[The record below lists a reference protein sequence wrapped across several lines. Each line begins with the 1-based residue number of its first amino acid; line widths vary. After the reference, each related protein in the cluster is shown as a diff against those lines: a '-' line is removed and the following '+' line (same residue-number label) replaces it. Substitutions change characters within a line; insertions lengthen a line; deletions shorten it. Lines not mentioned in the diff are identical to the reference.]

1 MKQLYLAFAAPLL
14 LAAAPAT
21 LDEET
26 KKDLRCFV
34 VMSNEGR
41 EKRDQERATHP
52 NSAARFFLERVSRRA
67 PQLDI
72 DGLTQAL
79 AAEAATNGNR
89 PIGDFVPG
97 CIDERMRAL

>member
-41 EKRDQERATHP
+41 
-52 NSAARFFLERVSRRA
+52 RRA

-97 CIDERMRAL
+97 CIDERMRALESIIKRDKRATKKKK